1 MTSNHAVLTSDYL
14 LSTQSVLNAGNRL
27 RNLIDADR
35 ATLEYAITRLERAA
49 QQHEDGG
56 TGYRAFMFSELE
68 TATEAD
74 KAMRERLTE
83 DALASVLADLQ
94 VANVL
99 IAAGQ
104 TLGETGERAE
114 PRLLNEAL
122 LRLENTTR
130 TIEQSLAS
138 PLAEGVE
145 PGRFGFAEE
154 VAAPETVQSADLPSA
169 IETLKSRSDETL
181 TALVNETQGV
191 MTSVLTALDKID
203 KAKVTAALSNLGF
216 QVQALPRVGRLFRQ
230 GVEKLEGAIDALIR
244 LLGSE
249 VLAQIKAKVEE
260 IWQKVKKGEY
270 IAQTLKWAFGVE
282 ATRTH
287 IAEILGSEGLERAA
301 LDEAS
306 NALSQL
312 VIKFK
317 ENMAMAQGL
326 TSAVTLAG
334 TLLALTPLA
343 GPELALVTASAY
355 VLILAAVVLIGMDY
369 ADSGRILQRVRGV
382 GEIAD
387 SVRPV

>member
-1 MTSNHAVLTSDYL
+1 MTSNHSVLTSDYL
-14 LSTQSVLNAGNRL
+14 LSTQSVLNAGKRL

-114 PRLLNEAL
+114 PRFLNEAL

-154 VAAPETVQSADLPSA
+154 VAAPEAVQSADLPSA

-181 TALVNETQGV
+181 TALVNEAQGV

-249 VLAQIKAKVEE
+249 ALAQIKAKVEE
-260 IWQKVKKGEY
+260 IWQKVKEGEY
-270 IAQTLKWAFGVE
+270 VAQTLKWAFGVE

-334 TLLALTPLA
+334 TLLVLTPLA

-382 GEIAD
+382 GEIAN